1 MKCRLFITSVIMLVA
16 VGSIV
21 SGCGRRGALEAPQ
34 SSTVNDDWRKTDK
47 KPVEEKPFI
56 LDKLI

>member
-1 MKCRLFITSVIMLVA
+1 MKCRLFITSVIMLAA
-16 VGSIV
+16 VSSIV
-21 SGCGRRGALEAPQ
+21 SGCGRRGALEAPPMT
-34 SSTVNDDWRKTDK
+34 STNDDWRKADK